1 MATAPRTQQAQFLQ
15 RRLARRAGGSNITR
29 LAQDYTRQIG
39 DLTSQYETEFTR
51 YQDMVAQ
58 QMAPFQ
64 EAMSQFQ
71 TQAMPGFEA
80 ELTQYQQKFDA
91 YQAELAAIAADPVT
105 ERVERMKVGRTWYG
119 KSKYADVTF
128 FDPKEIPTFDAQ
140 APVAPDAPTAPQI
153 DEFDS
158 SQFDQRR
165 GQLQEGFQRDI
176 AARKGARISAVRRSS
191 RTMLS
196 GAE

>member
-1 MATAPRTQQAQFLQ
+1 MATRPQAQFIQ

-39 DLTSQYETEFTR
+39 DLTNQYQTEFSR

-64 EAMSQFQ
+64 EAMNQFQ
-71 TQAMPGFEA
+71 TQAMPGYES
-80 ELTQYQQKFDA
+80 ELAQYQQKFDA

-128 FDPKEIPTFDAQ
+128 FDPKPIPTFGAE
-140 APVAPDAPTAPQI
+140 APVAPDAPTAPKI
-153 DEFDS
+153 DEFDQS
-158 SQFDQRR
+158 GFEQRR
-165 GQLQEGFQRDI
+165 TQLQEGFQREM
-176 AARKGARISAVRRSS
+176 AERRGSRLSAVRRSS

-196 GAE
+196 GAK